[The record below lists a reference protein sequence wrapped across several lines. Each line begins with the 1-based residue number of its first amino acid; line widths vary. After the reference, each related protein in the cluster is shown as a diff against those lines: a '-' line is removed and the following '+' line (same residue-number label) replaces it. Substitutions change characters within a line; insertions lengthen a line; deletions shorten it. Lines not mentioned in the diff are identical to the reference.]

1 MASGNKQSI
10 EAIMNNSK
18 QRVMEQ
24 LMACAIL
31 RASSKSEDDG
41 LVLPSALDEF
51 FMKEPEFDAE
61 PASPMRLV
69 LN

>member
-1 MASGNKQSI
+1 MQ
-10 EAIMNNSK
+10 
-18 QRVMEQ
+18 Q

-31 RASSKSEDDG
+31 RASSKSEDDR

-51 FMKEPEFDAE
+51 FFPKEPELE
-61 PASPMRLV
+61 MESGTSMRMM

>member
-1 MASGNKQSI
+1 MKTP
-10 EAIMNNSK
+10 K

-31 RASSKSEDDG
+31 RASSKTEDDS

-51 FMKEPEFDAE
+51 FFPKDADFDGD
-61 PASPMRLV
+61 SGGSMRMM